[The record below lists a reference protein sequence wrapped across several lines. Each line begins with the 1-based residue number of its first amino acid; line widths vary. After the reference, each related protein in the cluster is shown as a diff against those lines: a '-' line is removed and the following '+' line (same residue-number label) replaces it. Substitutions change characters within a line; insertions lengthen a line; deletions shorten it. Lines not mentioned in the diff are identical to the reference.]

1 MKNLELPPPQIE
13 DGKMVRLGFRTAS
26 SLISGE
32 GGLLLH
38 FILSKIVVVYSMKTG
53 SSCFVRVLF

>member
-38 FILSKIVVVYSMKTG
+38 FILS
-53 SSCFVRVLF
+53 

>member
-1 MKNLELPPPQIE
+1 MKNLEPPPPQIE
-13 DGKMVRLGFRTAS
+13 DEKMVRLGFRAAS

-38 FILSKIVVVYSMKTG
+38 FIG
-53 SSCFVRVLF
+53 S

>member
-1 MKNLELPPPQIE
+1 MKNLEPPPPQIE
-13 DGKMVRLGFRTAS
+13 DGKRMRLGFRAAS

-38 FILSKIVVVYSMKTG
+38 FILS
-53 SSCFVRVLF
+53 

>member
-1 MKNLELPPPQIE
+1 MKLSTILDKIDDKFGASPPQIK
-13 DGKMVRLGFRTAS
+13 DGKIARLGFRVAS

-38 FILSKIVVVYSMKTG
+38 FILS
-53 SSCFVRVLF
+53 